1 MSPEAAGRK
10 PEHHFD
16 AALAGG
22 RRWCAVGGGMVLLW
36 KTAGSQFTAHR
47 LHADRCP
54 LALHI

>member
-22 RRWCAVGGGMVLLW
+22 RRCCAVGGGMVLLW

-47 LHADRCP
+47 LHADR
-54 LALHI
+54 